1 METEIYY
8 FSGTGNSFHVAREF
22 QRRLPKTVLLPIV
35 SLLGNETISLG
46 QKSRDCLSDSPPAQA
61 LGHSWLILVV

>member
-35 SLLGNETISLG
+35 SLLGNETITPSAKRVGIVFPIHPQRKPWGTLG
-46 QKSRDCLSDSPPAQA
+46 
-61 LGHSWLILVV
+61 